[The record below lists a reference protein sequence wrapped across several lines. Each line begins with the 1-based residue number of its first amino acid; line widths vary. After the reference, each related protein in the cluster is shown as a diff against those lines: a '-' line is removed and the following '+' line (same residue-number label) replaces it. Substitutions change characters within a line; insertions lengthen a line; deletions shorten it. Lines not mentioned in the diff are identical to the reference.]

1 MRVASL
7 AALVAAAL
15 LAGCSGSPAPAPTRA
30 EASPADVERE
40 PAQTQAVQDSSATDP
55 APPADAYEPCDWARI
70 ALPDHRAMI
79 DVDARTLL
87 EGIGDRSGDTAQL
100 VALLERP
107 AQPPGDIR
115 GRWRVRS
122 LQYDGRNTYVY
133 PFFDARIDGDDCGA
147 RFAKT
152 SGSQRRSGVLYPVEG
167 DPDRLAFLGAATVN
181 DDPPR
186 DYDPA
191 RPQDTQFPGEANS
204 AGWLVR
210 IGPDELL
217 MVLDAAPGSL
227 EAYHLRR

>member
-1 MRVASL
+1 MRSAPL
-7 AALVAAAL
+7 AGLVAAAL
-15 LAGCSGSPAPAPTRA
+15 LAGCSGPPAATEVESPAVA
-30 EASPADVERE
+30 VEQN
-40 PAQTQAVQDSSATDP
+40 PAQPQVPPDALANDAATRP
-55 APPADAYEPCDWARI
+55 AGFLAACDWTRV
-70 ALPDHRAMI
+70 ALPGHRAMI
-79 DVDARTLL
+79 DVDARTLP

-152 SGSQRRSGVLYPVEG
+152 SGSQRRTGVLYPVEG

-186 DYDPA
+186 NYDPA

-217 MVLDAAPGSL
+217 MVLDAVPGRL